1 MALEA
6 AQMSHMTVRAPTKCR
21 AARGETAR
29 QLAPLCLPV
38 PVVLHQPHCLLP
50 SSFLLHNPPG
60 ISEACD
66 DDDDG
71 DDETSEPKCKPAAIV
86 EI

>member
-1 MALEA
+1 MKRLASPALSPCA
-6 AQMSHMTVRAPTKCR
+6 CGAPS
-21 AARGETAR
+21 AS
-29 QLAPLCLPV
+29 
-38 PVVLHQPHCLLP
+38 LP
-50 SSFLLHNPPG
+50 SSFLLHNAPG